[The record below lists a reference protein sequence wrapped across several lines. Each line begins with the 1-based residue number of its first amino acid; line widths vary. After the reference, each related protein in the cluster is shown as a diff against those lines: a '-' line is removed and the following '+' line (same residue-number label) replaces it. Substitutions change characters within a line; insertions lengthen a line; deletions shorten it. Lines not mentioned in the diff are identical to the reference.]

1 MRRVL
6 LPRVLKRARMAA
18 VVATLCLALTGCDA
32 ELNKGL
38 SENDAN
44 EVLAVLL
51 ANGIQASKED
61 SGKTGFTVTV
71 PSDDVLRAI
80 TLLKQTGL
88 PRESPVTIGKVFE
101 KSGIMSSPFEERVRY
116 IYALGESVANTL
128 DQIDGVV
135 TARVHI
141 VLPEAPQLGQ
151 PLRPSSASVFIK
163 HQANVDLDFFVPQ
176 IRRLVSS
183 AIEGLNYDAVTVI
196 LTPAAPVRAMENNP
210 QPMVEIM
217 PGLSVPE
224 ADAAFSRALVWGLA
238 GFSVLMSMAAA
249 VSGFIWWR
257 GRAPRPVPAPAVSL
271 ADGVRE

>member
-1 MRRVL
+1 MRRTQ
-6 LPRVLKRARMAA
+6 LPKLFKQARVAA
-18 VVATLCLALTGCDA
+18 LGAALCLMLAGCDA
-32 ELNKGL
+32 DLNKGL

-51 ANGIQASKED
+51 ANGIQAAKVD
-61 SGKTGFTVTV
+61 TGKTGFTVTV
-71 PSDDVLRAI
+71 PSNDVLRAI

-196 LTPAAPVRAMENNP
+196 LTPAAPVRALPDNP
-210 QPMVEIM
+210 QPMAEIL
-217 PGLSVPE
+217 PGFSVPE
-224 ADAAFSRALVWGLA
+224 ANAMLARALVYGLA
-238 GFSVLMSMAAA
+238 ALSVVMSLAAA
-249 VSGFIWWR
+249 AFGVIWWR
-257 GRAPRPVPAPAVSL
+257 GRAARPAVSASL
-271 ADGVRE
+271 PVSDGLRE

>member
-1 MRRVL
+1 MRSTL
-6 LPRVLKRARMAA
+6 LSNVVRRGRNAA
-18 VVATLCLALTGCDA
+18 LSAALCLVLAGCDA
-32 ELNKGL
+32 DLNKGL

-51 ANGIQASKED
+51 ANGIQASKVD
-61 SGKTGFTVTV
+61 TGKTGFTVTV

-196 LTPAAPVRAMENNP
+196 LAPAAPVRALPDNP
-210 QPMVEIM
+210 EPMAEIL
-217 PGLSVPE
+217 PGLSVP
-224 ADAAFSRALVWGLA
+224 DANATLARALVYGLA
-238 GFSVLMSMAAA
+238 ALAATMSLAAA
-249 VSGFIWWR
+249 VFAAFWWR
-257 GRAPRPVPAPAVSL
+257 GRPTKPIAAAIAPVS
-271 ADGVRE
+271 DGVRE